1 MNLSIEVFLQLL
13 ANEKCQ
19 TKDIAA
25 KQDITIR
32 TAQRAIKEI
41 KVAFDKSVVL
51 NQYFQLKKIG
61 HAYSID
67 QKY

>member
-13 ANEKCQ
+13 ENEKCQ

-25 KQDITIR
+25 KQEITIR

-41 KVAFDKSVVL
+41 KVAFDKSAVL
-51 NQYFQLKKIG
+51 NKYFQL
-61 HAYSID
+61 
-67 QKY
+67 